1 MRSYLI
7 IASIVVVGLMALP
20 VITLGSLTNL
30 TAIGSVIG
38 VSEKAY
44 LFTGNNVSYDKYAW
58 GNCTW
63 WVSYLRH
70 KIGNPIPNTWGNAI
84 DWAAN
89 AKTDRY
95 TVNHLPSAGSIM
107 QDPLAPGG
115 LGHVA
120 LVVSVDANAGTF
132 TISEM
137 NRLGL
142 DIVDTRVISFSRV
155 NKLNF
160 IH

>member
-1 MRSYLI
+1 MRNYLI
-7 IASIVVVGLMALP
+7 ITAIVVVGLMSLP
-20 VITLGSLTNL
+20 VITLSSLTNL
-30 TAIGSVIG
+30 TAIGSAIG
-38 VSEKAY
+38 ASEKAY
-44 LFTGNNVSYDKYAW
+44 LFNGNNVGYDQYAW

-89 AKTDRY
+89 ALADHY
-95 TVNHLPSAGSIM
+95 LVNHQPSVGSIM
-107 QDPLAPGG
+107 QDPNAPGG

-120 LVVSVDANAGTF
+120 LVIAVNPNRGSF

-142 DIVDTRVISFSRV
+142 DIVDTRVISMNRDA
-155 NKLNF
+155 KLNF